1 MRRHLLILF
10 IFIQTMVS
18 CEQTKKTPIKVKENV
33 IKDLVIKNV
42 SVITMTTN
50 LVLKNQDVVIKD
62 GEFIILSDTDTTT
75 YNNMIVIDGRDKYI
89 MPSLADAHVHFPST
103 ETEMEYIMKLYLI
116 NGVTKLRS
124 MRGDWKHINWRNK
137 YNTTSSIYPK
147 LYLSPPPIN
156 KHYDLMPSQI
166 ENLVRNSKEK
176 GFDFLKILSVKN
188 QTIFVELDSICK
200 KYNLAFGG
208 HYPKNIPDAIISK
221 SNFSSFE
228 HLDGL
233 AGTPELI
240 ENRLKFIKE
249 KNISLCPTLSWYDVG
264 SGRYSYEELR
274 NRPGMEF
281 IQKITFNNWIE
292 KTKQY
297 REKIGLQAYKK
308 EIDNELKSLK
318 KKYQI
323 IKKVHDL
330 GINMLLSPDS
340 SSKYMAPGFSLLGEM
355 ELLKNAHLSNY
366 SILKMATTNFSLF
379 YNENYGTIETGKKS
393 RFYPFK

>member
-1 MRRHLLILF
+1 
-10 IFIQTMVS
+10 
-18 CEQTKKTPIKVKENV
+18 
-33 IKDLVIKNV
+33 
-42 SVITMTTN
+42 
-50 LVLKNQDVVIKD
+50 
-62 GEFIILSDTDTTT
+62 
-75 YNNMIVIDGRDKYI
+75 
-89 MPSLADAHVHFPST
+89 
-103 ETEMEYIMKLYLI
+103 
-116 NGVTKLRS
+116 
-124 MRGDWKHINWRNK
+124 
-137 YNTTSSIYPK
+137 
-147 LYLSPPPIN
+147 
-156 KHYDLMPSQI
+156 
-166 ENLVRNSKEK
+166 
-176 GFDFLKILSVKN
+176 
-188 QTIFVELDSICK
+188 
-200 KYNLAFGG
+200 
-208 HYPKNIPDAIISK
+208 
-221 SNFSSFE
+221 
-228 HLDGL
+228 
-233 AGTPELI
+233 
-240 ENRLKFIKE
+240 
-249 KNISLCPTLSWYDVG
+249 
-264 SGRYSYEELR
+264 
-274 NRPGMEF
+274 MEF